1 LEPGT
6 AVVVVVGAVVVVVV
20 EVVVVDVVVVD
31 VAAAEADEMLGARK
45 PATMA
50 RAAIIASPGPA
61 WRKGRPCRLSVIF
74 SFFLSYRVLLR
85 DLLRQENVRANF
97 RGTD

>member
-20 EVVVVDVVVVD
+20 EVVVVEVVVVEVVVVD

-50 RAAIIASPGPA
+50 SVAIIASPGAA
-61 WRKGRPCRLSVIF
+61 WRKGRPCRL
-74 SFFLSYRVLLR
+74 
-85 DLLRQENVRANF
+85 
-97 RGTD
+97 